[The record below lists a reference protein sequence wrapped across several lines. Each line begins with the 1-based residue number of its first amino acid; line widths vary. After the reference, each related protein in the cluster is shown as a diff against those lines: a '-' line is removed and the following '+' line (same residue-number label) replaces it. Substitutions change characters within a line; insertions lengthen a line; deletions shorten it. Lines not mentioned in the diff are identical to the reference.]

1 MGCFHVGTLET
12 GNDGDSK
19 VHGLHNLDETS
30 GNGVAADN
38 TTENV
43 DEDSSNL
50 GVASNE
56 LEGTSDGSGGST
68 TANVE
73 EVGGLASV
81 ELDNVHGGHGKTG
94 TVDEAA
100 NVTVKLDEVQA
111 RLGGLDLV
119 GVLLGGVAPLED
131 VLLSEIGVVVEVELG
146 IHAKNLVVRG
156 LGKRVNLDLGSVLLH
171 EDLVQLLDGQ
181 GSVVDA
187 LRGEAKLG
195 SDGLGHV
202 VGDALVDVDLCGDD
216 GIGVL
221 LGDSL
226 NVHTTLRGSDNN
238 GALAGSV
245 HEHGKVELA
254 ASELAL
260 DNVDRVADTAL
271 LASLLCDEL
280 VSNHLVGEDRGLL
293 GRVDD
298 SDTALEAV
306 VEVTLASTSG
316 KNLGLDDHVIAS
328 CE

>member
-1 MGCFHVGTLET
+1 VSGLHVGTLET
-12 GNDGDSK
+12 GNDGNSE

-30 GNGVAADN
+30 GNSVATND

-43 DEDSSNL
+43 DKDGSNL

-56 LEGTSDGSGGST
+56 LEGTSDGSGSGT
-68 TANVE
+68 TANIE
-73 EVGGLASV
+73 EVGGLTSV
-81 ELDNVHGGHGKTG
+81 ELDDVHGGHGKTG

-100 NVTVKLDEVQA
+100 NVTVELDEVQA

-131 VLLSEIGVVVEVELG
+131 LLLSEVGVVVEVELG
-146 IHAKNLVVRG
+146 VHAENLVVRS
-156 LGKRVNLDLGSVLLH
+156 LGQGVDLDLGSVVLH

-187 LRGEAKLG
+187 LGGEAELG
-195 SDGLGHV
+195 SNGLGHV

-221 LGDSL
+221 LGDGL
-226 NVHTTLRGSDNN
+226 NVHTTLGGSNDN

-245 HEHGKVELA
+245 HKNGEVELA
-254 ASELAL
+254 AGKLAL
-260 DNVDRVADTAL
+260 DNVDRVTDAAL

-280 VSNHLVGEDRGLL
+280 VSDHLVGEDRGLL

-298 SDTALEAV
+298 SDTTLETV

-328 CE
+328 WE